1 MAVESSVGIEV
12 EYPKHTYIVFFLFL
26 GKRYAMAL
34 LKTVLAYCV
43 RDLIFES
50 EADTLELSMDIGLR
64 ATNFTS
70 EIKELTQKSFNF
82 IHLGKPILLLFNLL
96 ENRI

>member
-1 MAVESSVGIEV
+1 
-12 EYPKHTYIVFFLFL
+12 
-26 GKRYAMAL
+26 MAL

-50 EADTLELSMDIGLR
+50 EADTLELPMDIGLR